1 MLRQAT
7 PREIA
12 AIARRRSGARGG
24 ATARDTSFFCKT
36 SQKCSIFFIIVV
48 INCQNFSENMG
59 FFNVFERFFTVFV
72 FDFLNFESR
81 GRGRVSTLQRFE
93 KVQHK

>member
-7 PREIA
+7 PGEIA
-12 AIARRRSGARGG
+12 AIARRRSGGG
-24 ATARDTSFFCKT
+24 GPLARDTSFFCKT
-36 SQKCSIFFIIVV
+36 TQKCSIFFIIVV

-81 GRGRVSTLQRFE
+81 GRQGINTST
-93 KVQHK
+93 V